1 MNTPSSSSRARNW
14 AFDSRRTRDD
24 SHIILTI
31 FEGLMGLGI
40 VSALCATAGFF
51 DDVGDSV
58 VLGVTGALFIGIG
71 AALRAKLIRR
81 RRPTAAAVLSGL
93 AATWLAL
100 VVVGTAVYLV
110 TGTISRIDDALVESA
125 AGFSTTALTTLDPS
139 ELSVPMALW
148 RASTQWLGGLVGILI
163 GVVALPM
170 ALQGQRIAP
179 TEWGSADDDFA
190 RSKLERRRQVLVVYL
205 GLTAVIAVAFAA
217 TGMGTKHSVVHALT
231 TISTGGFSSVPDS
244 FASFGAGP
252 VAVATAGMIIAGAG
266 YAAIW
271 WAIRGRTKPLL
282 RSPELRLYGVILLL
296 GTLLVWWG
304 ADGLSWNDS
313 LFTTASSAST
323 TGFAVADWTSLDD
336 AVTALLLVI
345 IATGSMIGSAG
356 GGLSISR
363 ARILVA
369 FARRELRRQ
378 LDPGAVVVLKSSGR
392 AVDDRAVERITGHQI
407 AHLATCA
414 TAAGLLA
421 LAGVD
426 LVGAIYTGVSVL
438 STHGPGIGVGPFGD
452 LGNFSQPARLLLVP
466 FMLAGRLSLVPLMIG
481 IVWIV
486 HAQQGVRRELRASLG
501 GWPARLTPSSVLE
514 RRRR

>member
-1 MNTPSSSSRARNW
+1 MNTPLSSSQTRLRAL
-14 AFDSRRTRDD
+14 DSRRTRGD

-40 VSALCATAGFF
+40 VSALCAIAGFL

-58 VLGVTGALFIGIG
+58 VLGITGVLIIGTG

-81 RRPTAAAVLSGL
+81 RRPTASAVLSGL
-93 AATWLAL
+93 AATWVAL
-100 VVVGTAVYLV
+100 VLVGTAVYLI
-110 TGTISRIDDALVESA
+110 TGTISRIDDALVEAA

-139 ELSVPMALW
+139 ELSVPMTLW
-148 RASTQWLGGLVGILI
+148 RASTQWVGGLVGILV

-170 ALQGQRIAP
+170 ALQGKRLTP
-179 TEWGSADDDFA
+179 TEWGGADDFA
-190 RSKLERRRQVLVVYL
+190 PSRSARRRQVLAIYVS
-205 GLTAVIAVAFAA
+205 LTALIGIAFAA
-217 TGMGTKHSVVHALT
+217 TGMGAKHSVVHALT
-231 TISTGGFSSVPDS
+231 TISTGGFSSAPDS

-252 VAVATAGMIIAGAG
+252 AAVATVGMIVAGAG
-266 YAAIW
+266 YSIIW
-271 WAIRGRTKPLL
+271 WAIRGRANALL
-282 RSPELRLYGVILLL
+282 RSPELRLYGAILLL

-356 GGLSISR
+356 GGLGISR

-392 AVDDRAVERITGHQI
+392 AVDDGAIERMTGHQI

-414 TAAGLLA
+414 SAAGLLA
-421 LAGVD
+421 VAGVD
-426 LVGAIYTGVSVL
+426 LLGAIYTGISVL

-486 HAQQGVRRELRASLG
+486 HARQGLRRELRATLRA
-501 GWPARLTPSSVLE
+501 WPARLTPSSRLE
-514 RRRR
+514 RRR

>member
-110 TGTISRIDDALVESA
+110 TGTINRIDDALVESA

-163 GVVALPM
+163 GVVAADGVAGAAHCAKWGGATTSRPQQTRTSDVKFWWSTLVSPQSSRSPLPRR
-170 ALQGQRIAP
+170 AWAP
-179 TEWGSADDDFA
+179 NT
-190 RSKLERRRQVLVVYL
+190 RR
-205 GLTAVIAVAFAA
+205 TC
-217 TGMGTKHSVVHALT
+217 LT

-244 FASFGAGP
+244 LRKLRSRPSGCGHRRHDNGA
-252 VAVATAGMIIAGAG
+252 AGLR
-266 YAAIW
+266 AIW
-271 WAIRGRTKPLL
+271 WAIRQQVGPN
-282 RSPELRLYGVILLL
+282 RSCGAPSFVCYGVNTAVGDASGLVGSRRAVVERLTVHNCIL
-296 GTLLVWWG
+296 GQHYR
-304 ADGLSWNDS
+304 
-313 LFTTASSAST
+313 
-323 TGFAVADWTSLDD
+323 FAVTDWTSLDD

-378 LDPGAVVVLKSSGR
+378 LDPAAVVVLKSSGR

-414 TAAGLLA
+414 TAAGFLA

-452 LGNFSQPARLLLVP
+452 LSNFSQPARLLLVP

-501 GWPARLTPSSVLE
+501 GWPARLTPSSLLE